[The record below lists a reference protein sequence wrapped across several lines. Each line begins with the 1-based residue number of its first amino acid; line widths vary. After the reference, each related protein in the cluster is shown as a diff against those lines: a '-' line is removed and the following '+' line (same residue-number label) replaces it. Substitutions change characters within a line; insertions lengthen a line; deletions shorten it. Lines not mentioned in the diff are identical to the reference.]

1 MVDKTTKSN
10 GTSKPQKDA
19 SNGKLPGGV
28 TGRGWKPGQ
37 SGNPNGR
44 PRGVQS
50 IPDILR
56 KIGSED
62 GTSDGTHSKLDVV
75 LRKVFEYAL
84 EGKSWAVEFI
94 ASRTEGKAI
103 ERVRQELTTLEFT
116 GDNAEEYV
124 RTYLNSSTNL

>member
-1 MVDKTTKSN
+1 M
-10 GTSKPQKDA
+10 
-19 SNGKLPGGV
+19 PGGV
-28 TGRGWKPGQ
+28 TGQGWKPGQ

-44 PRGVQS
+44 PKGVQS

-56 KIGSED
+56 KIGAED

-84 EGKSWAVEFI
+84 EGKAWAVEFI
-94 ASRTEGKAI
+94 ASRTEGKAV

-124 RTYLNSSTNL
+124 RTFLHSETNL